1 MDMSET
7 DVDCGGDDCPRCNV
21 GLTCTENDDCSSFT
35 CVSSVCA
42 EPPTPVPM
50 PVPTAVPMTMSTIAP
65 TKRVITGAPSS
76 AAPTTTSGPEIDVVA
91 TGEEASDQEAT
102 SSSAAASSPVLLLGV
117 VGAVGVIGA
126 IVAAVACNRAA
137 KRQAKEN
144 VFEVP
149 SHAVVTVP
157 ADEEARLRGGEGSTY
172 DPPTT
177 APLPAAARGLPVSL
191 APAVTTAVVLEVATA
206 VDLRDT
212 TEC

>member
-1 MDMSET
+1 MSET

-42 EPPTPVPM
+42 EPPTPAPM
-50 PVPTAVPMTMSTIAP
+50 SVPTAVPMTTLTIAP

-76 AAPTTTSGPEIDVVA
+76 AAPITTSGPEIDVVA

-117 VGAVGVIGA
+117 VGAVGVVGA
-126 IVAAVACNRAA
+126 IVAALACNRAT
-137 KRQAKEN
+137 KRRANEN

-157 ADEEARLRGGEGSTY
+157 ADEEARLCGGERSTY

-177 APLPAAARGLPVSL
+177 APAVIAAVELK
-191 APAVTTAVVLEVATA
+191 VATA
-206 VDLRDT
+206 VNLRDT